1 MNKLFILSLLL
12 ILRSNFCFA
21 QNNLGPRLTAM
32 GMNSAAVKDL
42 WNLESNPSGI
52 TNIKSS
58 TLAINYSKF
67 LFDNE
72 LSKQAIAFA
81 VPFKNN
87 YLGASFQR
95 YGITE
100 YNEIKGGVALAKR
113 FGDKLSIALKGNYHQ
128 IKISNYGATTGFSI
142 DAGAIYDYNE
152 VLTFGISIN
161 NPSMQK
167 FNTKT
172 VEATIPTILQAGGT
186 YKASNKILIATN
198 IKKELARP
206 IDVGLGLEYKLIE
219 LISLR
224 AGLTAKPFK
233 QYVGLGLS
241 YKKLMIDIAVE
252 NDPYLGY
259 TPQIALAYAF

>member
-1 MNKLFILSLLL
+1 MNKLFSLFLLL
-12 ILRSNFCFA
+12 ILSSNFCFA
-21 QNNLGPRLTAM
+21 QNNLGPKLTAM

-42 WNLESNPSGI
+42 WSLEGNPSGI
-52 TNIKSS
+52 TGIKSS

-81 VPFKNN
+81 TPFKNN
-87 YLGASFQR
+87 YIGVSFQR

-100 YNEIKGGVALAKR
+100 YNEIKGGIALAKS

-142 DAGAIYDYNE
+142 DVGAMYDYNKI
-152 VLTFGISIN
+152 LTFGVSIN
-161 NPSMQK
+161 NPSIQK

-172 VEATIPTILQAGGT
+172 VEVAIPTVIQVGGT
-186 YKASNKILIATN
+186 YKASTKVLIATS
-198 IKKELARP
+198 ICKDLDKP

-219 LISLR
+219 LVNLR
-224 AGLTAKPFK
+224 VGLTAKPFK
-233 QYVGLGLS
+233 QYVGFGLN
-241 YKKLMIDIAVE
+241 YKKLAIDIAVE
-252 NDPYLGY
+252 SDTYLGY
-259 TPQIALAYAF
+259 IPQMALAYAF